1 MLYDIDYFPL
11 ISTAFTH
18 GACPNLLANGWEPLK
33 GEWCRA
39 SALDQGKGRLELT
52 NFRFKFS
59 SQEVVPVAI
68 SREGVW
74 QAAWKWPKW
83 LLPFTNVICL
93 PGLLSKER
101 EDGKGL
107 LNMKKL
113 PAKPPDWKRGN
124 FAWICLASLSQMAWK
139 GTLYSDVFLF

>member
-1 MLYDIDYFPL
+1 MLYDIVYFPL
-11 ISTAFTH
+11 NSNIFTC
-18 GACPNLLANGWEPLK
+18 GACPHLLVNGWELLR
-33 GEWCRA
+33 GVWWRA
-39 SALDQGKGRLELT
+39 SELT
-52 NFRFKFS
+52 NFRYKFL
-59 SQEVVPVAI
+59 SQEVVPVPI
-68 SREGVW
+68 SWEGVW

-101 EDGKGL
+101 VDGEGL

-113 PAKPPDWKRGN
+113 PAKPPDWKRGI
-124 FAWICLASLSQMAWK
+124 FAWIYPVSLSQMAWK

>member
-1 MLYDIDYFPL
+1 MVYDIVYFPL
-11 ISTAFTH
+11 ISAIFTH
-18 GACPNLLANGWEPLK
+18 GACPHLLANVWEPLR
-33 GEWCRA
+33 GGWWRT
-39 SALDQGKGRLELT
+39 SALDQGKGRLEWT
-52 NFRFKFS
+52 NFRYKFL
-59 SQEVVPVAI
+59 SQEVVPVPV

-83 LLPFTNVICL
+83 LLPFTNVTCL

-113 PAKPPDWKRGN
+113 PGKPPDWKRGI
-124 FAWICLASLSQMAWK
+124 FAWIYPASLSQMAWK